1 MKSPALDLPCHP
13 AVQDIRTHHNTD
25 VVVKRNSGLY
35 LNLPLISEGG
45 KVRVVLGCK
54 ADWCLSRMMV
64 TTMARVILM
73 AAMVMM
79 AVGFLEIKIID
90 GKDD

>member
-13 AVQDIRTHHNTD
+13 AVQDIRTHQNTD
-25 VVVKRNSGLY
+25 VVKRNSGLY

-45 KVRVVLGCK
+45 KVRVILGCK
-54 ADWCLSRMMV
+54 ADWCLSRIMV
-64 TTMARVILM
+64 TTMARMILM

-90 GKDD
+90 GKAD

>member
-13 AVQDIRTHHNTD
+13 AVQDIKTHQNTD
-25 VVVKRNSGLY
+25 VVKRNSGLY

>member
-13 AVQDIRTHHNTD
+13 AVQDIKTHHNTD

-45 KVRVVLGCK
+45 KVCVVLGCK
-54 ADWCLSRMMV
+54 ADWRLNR
-64 TTMARVILM
+64 TMAMVILV
-73 AAMVMM
+73 AAMMMM
-79 AVGFLEIKIID
+79 AMDFC
-90 GKDD
+90 

>member
-54 ADWCLSRMMV
+54 ADWRLNRTVAM
-64 TTMARVILM
+64 VILV
-73 AAMVMM
+73 AAMMMM
-79 AVGFLEIKIID
+79 AMDFWRSK
-90 GKDD
+90 